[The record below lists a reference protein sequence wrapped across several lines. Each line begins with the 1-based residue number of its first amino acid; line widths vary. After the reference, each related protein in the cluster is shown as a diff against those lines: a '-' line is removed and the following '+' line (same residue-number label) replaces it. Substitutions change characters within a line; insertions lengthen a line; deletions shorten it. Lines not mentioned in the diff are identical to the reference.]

1 MIKKFNDYDET
12 KAYGDIQML
21 PKGGYE
27 MLVMGVQVESNSNG
41 QYLKIA
47 CDVAYGPYLGFFRTD
62 YDNQQTEDKKWHCNY
77 LLSIPNDDG
86 TEQDGWT
93 KRRFK
98 TVMEAFEDSNSG
110 YHWNWDEQT
119 LKGKKIGGLFNMREY
134 EKDGKIRQA
143 SNLAQLVP
151 IKSIKENTFKLPED
165 KLLNKKPS
173 ADGFVNAGTDNG
185 AEFNPF
191 NS

>member
-1 MIKKFNDYDET
+1 MIQRFKDYDDT
-12 KAYGDIQML
+12 KAYGEIQQL

-27 MLVMGVQVESNSNG
+27 LIVMGVQVESNSKG
-41 QYLKIA
+41 KYLKIA
-47 CDVAYGPYLGFFRTD
+47 CDISYGEYLGFFKTD
-62 YDNQQTEDKKWHCNY
+62 YGNQQTEDKKWHCNY

-110 YHWNWDEQT
+110 YHWNWDEES
-119 LKGKKIGGLFNMREY
+119 LKGKKIGGLFNIREY
-134 EKDGKIRQA
+134 EKDGKVKSA
-143 SNLAQLVP
+143 TNLAQLVSV
-151 IKSIKENTFKLPED
+151 KSIREKTYKLPED

-173 ADGFVNAGTDNG
+173 ADGFINTGTDSG
-185 AEFNPF
+185 KEFNPF
-191 NS
+191 A

>member
-1 MIKKFNDYDET
+1 MIQRFKDYDDT
-12 KAYGDIQML
+12 KAYGEIQQL

-27 MLVMGVQVESNSNG
+27 MTVMGVQVESNSKG
-41 QYLKIA
+41 RYMKIA
-47 CDVAYGPYLGFFRTD
+47 CDISYGEYLGFFRTD

-77 LLSIPNDDG
+77 LLSVPNDDG

-110 YHWNWDEQT
+110 YHWNWDEES
-119 LKGKKIGGLFNMREY
+119 LKGKKIGGLFNIREY
-134 EKDGKIRQA
+134 EKDGKVRSA
-143 SNLAQLVP
+143 TNLAQLVSV
-151 IKSIKENTFKLPED
+151 KSIREKTYKLPED

-173 ADGFVNAGTDNG
+173 ADGFINTGTDSG
-185 AEFNPF
+185 KEFNPF
-191 NS
+191 A

>member
-1 MIKKFNDYDET
+1 MIQRFKDYEDT
-12 KAYGDIQML
+12 KAYGEIPQL

-27 MLVMGVQVESNSNG
+27 LTVMAVKVESNSKG
-41 QYLKIA
+41 KYMKIA
-47 CDVAYGPYLGFFRTD
+47 CDISYGEYLGFFRTD
-62 YDNQQTEDKKWHCNY
+62 YDAQQTEDKKWHCNY

-110 YHWNWDEQT
+110 YHWNWDEES
-119 LKGKKIGGLFNMREY
+119 LKGKKIGGLFNIREY
-134 EKDGKIRQA
+134 EKDGKVRSA
-143 SNLAQLVP
+143 TNLAQLVSV
-151 IKSIKENTFKLPED
+151 KSIREKTYKLPED

-173 ADGFVNAGTDNG
+173 ADGFINTGTDSG
-185 AEFNPF
+185 KEFNPF
-191 NS
+191 A

>member
-1 MIKKFNDYDET
+1 MIQRFKDYEDT
-12 KAYGDIQML
+12 KAYGEIQQL

-27 MLVMGVQVESNSNG
+27 LLVMGVQVENNSKG
-41 QYLKIA
+41 SYMKIA
-47 CDVAYGPYLGFFRTD
+47 CDISYGEYLGFFKTD

-86 TEQDGWT
+86 SEQDGWT

-98 TVMEAFEDSNSG
+98 TVMEAFEDSNKG

-119 LKGKKIGGLFNMREY
+119 LKGKKIGGLFNIREY
-134 EKDGKIRQA
+134 ESNGKVRNA
-143 SNLAQLVP
+143 TNLAQLVSVKT
-151 IKSIKENTFKLPED
+151 IKDGTFKLPED

-173 ADGFVNAGTDNG
+173 ADGFVNAGTDSG
-185 AEFNPF
+185 KEFNPF
-191 NS
+191 D

>member
-1 MIKKFNDYDET
+1 MIQRFKDYEDT
-12 KAYGDIQML
+12 KAYGEIQQL

-27 MLVMGVQVESNSNG
+27 LTVMAVKVESNSKG
-41 QYLKIA
+41 SYMKIA
-47 CDVAYGPYLGFFRTD
+47 CDISYGEYLGFFRTD
-62 YDNQQTEDKKWHCNY
+62 YDAQQTEDKKWHCNY

-110 YHWNWDEQT
+110 YHWNWDEES
-119 LKGKKIGGLFNMREY
+119 LKGKKIGGLFNIREY
-134 EKDGKIRQA
+134 EKDGKVRSA
-143 SNLAQLVP
+143 TNLAQLVSV
-151 IKSIKENTFKLPED
+151 KSIREKTYKLPED

-173 ADGFVNAGTDNG
+173 ADGFINAGTDSG
-185 AEFNPF
+185 KEFNPF
-191 NS
+191 A

>member
-1 MIKKFNDYDET
+1 MIQRFKDYDDT
-12 KAYGDIQML
+12 KAYGEIQQL

-27 MLVMGVQVESNSNG
+27 MTVMGVQVESNSKG
-41 QYLKIA
+41 RYMKIA
-47 CDVAYGPYLGFFRTD
+47 CDISYGEYLGFFRTD

-110 YHWNWDEQT
+110 YHWNWDEES
-119 LKGKKIGGLFNMREY
+119 LKGKKIGGLFNIREY
-134 EKDGKIRQA
+134 EKDGKVRSA
-143 SNLAQLVP
+143 TNLAQLVSV
-151 IKSIKENTFKLPED
+151 KSIREKTYKLPED

-173 ADGFVNAGTDNG
+173 ADGFINTGTDSG
-185 AEFNPF
+185 KEFNPF
-191 NS
+191 A

>member
-1 MIKKFNDYDET
+1 MIQRFKDYDDT
-12 KAYGDIQML
+12 KAYGEIQQL

-27 MLVMGVQVESNSNG
+27 LTVMAVKVESNSKG
-41 QYLKIA
+41 SYMKIA
-47 CDVAYGPYLGFFRTD
+47 CDISYGEYLGFFRTD
-62 YDNQQTEDKKWHCNY
+62 YDAQQTEDKKWHCNY

-98 TVMEAFEDSNSG
+98 TVMEAFEESNPG

-119 LKGKKIGGLFNMREY
+119 LKEKKIGGLFNIREY
-134 EKDGKIRQA
+134 EKEGKVRSA
-143 SNLAQLVP
+143 TNLAQLVSV
-151 IKSIKENTFKLPED
+151 KSIKEKTYKLPED

-173 ADGFVNAGTDNG
+173 ADGFINTGTDSG
-185 AEFNPF
+185 KEFNPF
-191 NS
+191 A

>member
-1 MIKKFNDYDET
+1 MIQRFKDYDDT
-12 KAYGDIQML
+12 KAYGEIQQL

-27 MLVMGVQVESNSNG
+27 LIVMGVQVESNSKG
-41 QYLKIA
+41 KYLKIA
-47 CDVAYGPYLGFFRTD
+47 CDISYGEYLGFFKTD

-110 YHWNWDEQT
+110 YHWNWDEES
-119 LKGKKIGGLFNMREY
+119 LKGKKVGGLFNIREY
-134 EKDGKIRQA
+134 EKDGKVR
-143 SNLAQLVP
+143 STTNLAQLVSV
-151 IKSIKENTFKLPED
+151 KSIREKTYKLPED

-173 ADGFVNAGTDNG
+173 ADGFINTGTDSG
-185 AEFNPF
+185 KEFNPF
-191 NS
+191 A

>member
-1 MIKKFNDYDET
+1 MIKKFNDYDAT
-12 KAYGDIQML
+12 KSYGEIQQL

-27 MLVMGVQVESNSNG
+27 LIVMGVQLESNSKG

-47 CDVAYGPYLGFFRTD
+47 CDVCNGEYLGFFRTD

-86 TEQDGWT
+86 SEQDGWT

-98 TVMEAFEDSNSG
+98 TVMEAFEESNSG

-119 LKGKKIGGLFNMREY
+119 LKEKKIGGLFNIREY
-134 EKDGKIRQA
+134 EKDGKVRQA
-143 SNLAQLVP
+143 TNLAQLTT
-151 IKSIKENTFKLPED
+151 IKSIKEGTYKIPDD
-165 KLLNKKPS
+165 KLLNKKS
-173 ADGFVNAGTDNG
+173 SDNSFVNVSDNG
-185 AEFNPF
+185 KEFNPF
-191 NS
+191 A

>member
-1 MIKKFNDYDET
+1 MIQRFKDYDET
-12 KAYGDIQML
+12 KAYGEIQQL

-27 MLVMGVQVESNSNG
+27 LIVMGVQVESNSKG
-41 QYLKIA
+41 KYLKIA
-47 CDVAYGPYLGFFRTD
+47 CDISYGEYLGFFKTD

-110 YHWNWDEQT
+110 YHWNWDEES
-119 LKGKKIGGLFNMREY
+119 LKGKKIGGLFNIREY
-134 EKDGKIRQA
+134 EKDGKVKSA
-143 SNLAQLVP
+143 TNLAQLVSV
-151 IKSIKENTFKLPED
+151 KSIREKTYKLPED

-173 ADGFVNAGTDNG
+173 ANGFVNAGTEG
-185 AEFNPF
+185 GEFNPF
-191 NS
+191 S